1 LQKFC
6 DIDQCKI
13 FGKIFLD
20 NVKRIVTKDHDECM
34 YKFHWKPSAK
44 DVVNYSEEAP
54 DNEKYFFLKPWFVDK
69 AEEYRKR
76 SQ

>member
-1 LQKFC
+1 
-6 DIDQCKI
+6 
-13 FGKIFLD
+13 
-20 NVKRIVTKDHDECM
+20 M

-54 DNEKYFFLKPWFVDK
+54 ANEMYRFLKPWFIDK
-69 AEEYRKR
+69 AEEYSKH